1 MEGLPEINYPDTAV
15 RALIEF
21 FEMHQVLMR
30 DDFLKLMKK
39 SQK

>member
-1 MEGLPEINYPDTAV
+1 LT
-15 RALIEF
+15 EF

-30 DDFLKLMKK
+30 DDFLKLLKK